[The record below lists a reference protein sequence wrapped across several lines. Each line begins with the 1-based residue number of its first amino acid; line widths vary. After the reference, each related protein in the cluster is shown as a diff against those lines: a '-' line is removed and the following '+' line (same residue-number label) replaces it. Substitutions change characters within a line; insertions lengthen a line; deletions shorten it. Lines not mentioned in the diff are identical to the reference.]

1 MQIVYIHGLNSDH
14 TAEKGKILDEY
25 CQQYHPQIK
34 VHRPNLNMSPAK
46 VEALLK
52 DLIAQDEQTGL
63 VGSSLG
69 GYFATLLANQTG
81 KKAVLLN
88 PSLEPHQ
95 TLQRF
100 FPEDK
105 AFETLSKD
113 YVATTTDTGWEMTK
127 ADIEWLAQHRVT
139 QADYPHNMLVIVK
152 TGDELLDYQVA
163 VDFFSESNSGQNGQS
178 HIIIEEGGDHRM
190 TDFSTKLPQVVKFL
204 FGLSR

>member
-1 MQIVYIHGLNSDH
+1 MQIIYIHGLNSDH

-25 CQQYHPQIK
+25 CQQHHPQIK

-88 PSLEPHQ
+88 PFKPSIANISISSTPL
-95 TLQRF
+95 
-100 FPEDK
+100 
-105 AFETLSKD
+105 
-113 YVATTTDTGWEMTK
+113 
-127 ADIEWLAQHRVT
+127 
-139 QADYPHNMLVIVK
+139 
-152 TGDELLDYQVA
+152 
-163 VDFFSESNSGQNGQS
+163 FFSSFNSVNQYLEVSFSPIQIPS
-178 HIIIEEGGDHRM
+178 ISFLPSRVIPSII
-190 TDFSTKLPQVVKFL
+190 
-204 FGLSR
+204 

>member
-25 CQQYHPQIK
+25 CQQHHPQIK

-105 AFETLSKD
+105 APPQSPSS
-113 YVATTTDTGWEMTK
+113 
-127 ADIEWLAQHRVT
+127 ADNCRWPYRR
-139 QADYPHNMLVIVK
+139 
-152 TGDELLDYQVA
+152 G
-163 VDFFSESNSGQNGQS
+163 
-178 HIIIEEGGDHRM
+178 
-190 TDFSTKLPQVVKFL
+190 
-204 FGLSR
+204 